1 MTEVC
6 ITIHKSLE
14 EKESDFSK
22 EQNMSPSMSFLFV
35 LAMGFILP
43 LSGVVSVIS
52 LPSCSAL
59 VSHQTEEETVKTSEM
74 TNHWLFN
81 YLLTS
86 TTPLSLLTLC
96 LCIYPSASASRPLSL
111 SLWSQ
116 LCANSS
122 SHCLARRG
130 ILNVSAN
137 S

>member
-52 LPSCSAL
+52 HRSRISSDGRGDGEDFRDDESL
-59 VSHQTEEETVKTSEM
+59 V
-74 TNHWLFN
+74 
-81 YLLTS
+81 
-86 TTPLSLLTLC
+86 
-96 LCIYPSASASRPLSL
+96 I
-111 SLWSQ
+111 
-116 LCANSS
+116 
-122 SHCLARRG
+122 
-130 ILNVSAN
+130 
-137 S
+137 

>member
-96 LCIYPSASASRPLSL
+96 LCICPSASASRPLSL
-111 SLWSQ
+111 SLSG
-116 LCANSS
+116 LSS
-122 SHCLARRG
+122 VPTAPHIVLRG
-130 ILNVSAN
+130 EEY
-137 S
+137 